1 LAEGAVV
8 PAGFGAGTPANLTSA
23 SLVCNGNTA
32 IVGIGR
38 ADAQQIWYHAMADYM
53 TSDTT
58 YADARQATLSA
69 ATDLFG
75 SASAQFNAVAAA
87 WDAVSVN

>member
-1 LAEGAVV
+1 
-8 PAGFGAGTPANLTSA
+8 
-23 SLVCNGNTA
+23 
-32 IVGIGR
+32 
-38 ADAQQIWYHAMADYM
+38 M

-75 SASAQFNAVAAA
+75 STSAQFNAVAAA